1 MFKEFK
7 PALLFLFKFLGIYV
21 VGNILYGV
29 YINHYYP
36 QSDPATQWISTQVS
50 VIISSTGTP
59 VQPMPSPDKATISLI
74 EKSTNKTIV
83 NVFEGCNG
91 INVVIVFLAFLVAYQ
106 GTVKRTFIFAVA
118 GLFVIHIFNLARII
132 LLFQQAKNHSPY
144 FYYIHKYLFTAILYF
159 VVVVLWWFWVSKFN
173 RIKNDHPRQAQV
185 E

>member
-1 MFKEFK
+1 MIKEFK
-7 PALLFLFKFLGIYV
+7 PALLFLFKFLSIYIL
-21 VGNILYGV
+21 GNIAYGI

-36 QSDPATQWISTQVS
+36 QSDPVTQLISNQVS
-50 VIISSTGTP
+50 AIISGAGTP
-59 VQPMPSPDKATISLI
+59 VQTMPSPDKATISLI
-74 EKSTNKTIV
+74 ETSTNRTIV

-106 GTVKRTFIFAVA
+106 GTLKRTFIFAMT

-159 VVVVLWWFWVSKFN
+159 VVVVLWWLWVSRFN
-173 RIKNDHPRQAQV
+173 GIKNDHTRQVQV